1 MLVQYLNFQ
10 SELKQHLMMS
20 LFFLSFILYSLYN
33 QLGIN
38 LWIIAPLIIICIAS
52 VFLILRNQTKFRK
65 QVQVQVIEPSNKFK
79 VVKRRLSWVV
89 LPFILYT
96 LLTAVHFY
104 IVYLGSGNYI
114 PMIYDYGVGGLL
126 AIVFN
131 FYLFKNWNIG
141 ICDEGIIIGSKL
153 DAKLIKWELIESNNN
168 MNSKVE
174 LILVN
179 TSIKRLYIEGLK
191 EQENFIKLLNYKSV

>member
-20 LFFLSFILYSLYN
+20 LFFLAFILYSLYN

-191 EQENFIKLLNYKSV
+191 EQENFLKLLNYKSV

>member
-1 MLVQYLNFQ
+1 
-10 SELKQHLMMS
+10 
-20 LFFLSFILYSLYN
+20 
-33 QLGIN
+33 
-38 LWIIAPLIIICIAS
+38 
-52 VFLILRNQTKFRK
+52 
-65 QVQVQVIEPSNKFK
+65 
-79 VVKRRLSWVV
+79 
-89 LPFILYT
+89 
-96 LLTAVHFY
+96 
-104 IVYLGSGNYI
+104 
-114 PMIYDYGVGGLL
+114 MIYDYGVGGLL

-191 EQENFIKLLNYKSV
+191 EQENFLKLLNYKSV